1 MDVKRHIGGSQH
13 QKLAKD
19 VAATTSIDTFY
30 VSGGIELEKV
40 TNAEV
45 LFTGFILE
53 HNLPFECSSR
63 VGPLFRKM
71 FPDSKIAAKYGC
83 AATKTACIINHAIA
97 PSLHSHLLDL
107 LRAEPFSLSVDGSSD
122 TGTESMYPLVVKV
135 YDINRGEIS
144 SLFWNMALISD
155 CSAAGIFQKVS
166 DIFEK
171 ESIPWENCIGLS
183 LDNACVIM
191 HVNMRKYKGLFTRFM
206 KKNDSIYTFGCPCHI
221 IHNTAKAGSDAF
233 AGETGFDVGDFLVD
247 LFYYFD
253 NSTKRL
259 STLKEFC
266 DFCDQE
272 YRKILKYGATRWLSK
287 ELCITRVL
295 KQYKSLE
302 AYFNSQNSSKSDK
315 RLTRLKAYF
324 EDNNT
329 EVYLMFYQSVLPL
342 FSNIN
347 KTLQSEEPKIHL
359 VKCEVMKFLNSL
371 LGRFMKVEYISEL
384 SKDDVIDPT
393 LYLDKE
399 KVMIGFATR
408 AAMRNKDF
416 LPMEE
421 ARIVSGAIQF
431 MQKAYLYG
439 RCHFPLTDPVV
450 EHAAV
455 LQIQNRRSADFQ
467 SVLYFIE
474 RFPTLKILIGDN
486 VDNIYDQFVAYQ
498 LLPDSTFPKEER
510 IERRKNHI
518 WHTLNGVKNASGSQ
532 FNLLFDVAKFI
543 MVLPHSN
550 AAEERIFST
559 VAKNKTKFRAS
570 LSNEIT
576 IPSILTCKSNF
587 FNHTDCFKYVL
598 DKKTLVAAKKATVQ
612 YNKK

>member
-1 MDVKRHIGGSQH
+1 M
-13 QKLAKD
+13 
-19 VAATTSIDTFY
+19 
-30 VSGGIELEKV
+30 
-40 TNAEV
+40 
-45 LFTGFILE
+45 
-53 HNLPFECSSR
+53 
-63 VGPLFRKM
+63 
-71 FPDSKIAAKYGC
+71 KIIKGY
-83 AATKTACIINHAIA
+83 
-97 PSLHSHLLDL
+97 
-107 LRAEPFSLSVDGSSD
+107 LSW
-122 TGTESMYPLVVKV
+122 M
-135 YDINRGEIS
+135 
-144 SLFWNMALISD
+144 
-155 CSAAGIFQKVS
+155 
-166 DIFEK
+166 
-171 ESIPWENCIGLS
+171 
-183 LDNACVIM
+183 
-191 HVNMRKYKGLFTRFM
+191 
-206 KKNDSIYTFGCPCHI
+206 
-221 IHNTAKAGSDAF
+221 
-233 AGETGFDVGDFLVD
+233 TGFDVGDFLVD

-272 YRKILKYGATRWLSK
+272 YRKILKHGATRWLRK
-287 ELCITRVL
+287 ELCIIRML

-399 KVMIGFATR
+399 KVMIGFATH

-455 LQIQNRRSADFQ
+455 LQIQNRRTADFQ

-486 VDNIYDQFVAYQ
+486 LDSVYDQFVAYQ

-510 IERRKNHI
+510 IDHI
-518 WHTLNGVKNASGSQ
+518 WHTLNGLKNASGPQ
-532 FNLLFDVAKFI
+532 FHLLFHVAKFI
-543 MVLPHSN
+543 MVLPDSN

-559 VAKNKTKFRAS
+559 VTKNKTKFRAS
-570 LSNEIT
+570 LSNEIF
-576 IPSILTCKSNF
+576 ISI
-587 FNHTDCFKYVL
+587 YL
-598 DKKTLVAAKKATVQ
+598 DLQ
-612 YNKK
+612 I